1 MQFDANVKG
10 THWHI
15 CGKSQCSGGDV
26 VYTVLRP
33 VWFLAQFKWISIL
46 PKRKKTI
53 HSSRV
58 ITQVELF
65 ISKGIEKE

>member
-15 CGKSQCSGGDV
+15 CGKSQCSGGEV

-46 PKRKKTI
+46 PKRKKNYSLVTCDYASGLVYI
-53 HSSRV
+53 KRD
-58 ITQVELF
+58 
-65 ISKGIEKE
+65 